1 MITKTAQ
8 PPYWPKIKQ
17 GLQTLGLNSGIMA
30 MLNANKCVWD
40 PSAPPDT
47 PDAVAYVSNRP
58 EDVNNDGKIDK
69 IHFILDKFPPN
80 VSDEDMPGLIA
91 QVAKDLVHEYG
102 HIEDYDPEKRECRGG
117 EAAAEAAVRAAEGMI
132 NQKLQ
137 LAASKN
143 TTNKKIG
150 TDNANKTALSGEL
163 KVKKELVKLANHL
176 DRLGHRDLA
185 DKLDEILKSAFQDY
199 NFDSGEPS
207 IEDEIALEEE
217 DEDLRPPREEVLS
230 ETSGDAVDAVWA
242 TESVSDRINK
252 LAKLMSGEFT
262 TNASGSFNR

>member
-17 GLQTLGLNSGIMA
+17 GLQTLGLNPGIMA

-40 PSAPPDT
+40 PSAPPDA
-47 PDAVAYVSNRP
+47 PNAVAYVSS
-58 EDVNNDGKIDK
+58 EDADNDGKIDK
-69 IHFILDKFPPN
+69 IHFVLNKFPPN
-80 VSDEDMPGLIA
+80 ASEDDIQGLIA
-91 QVAKDLVHEYG
+91 QVASALVHEYG
-102 HIEDYDPEKRECRGG
+102 HIQDYDPEKREFPGG
-117 EAAAEAAVRAAEGMI
+117 EAAAESAERAAEGMI
-132 NQKLQ
+132 KQKLQ

-150 TDNANKTALSGEL
+150 TDNANKIALSGEL

-199 NFDSGEPS
+199 NFDSDEPS

-217 DEDLRPPREEVLS
+217 DEDLRPPSEEMLS